1 MTTLYY
7 NQGVSIPV
15 AYQIISKTEQF
26 IDAKTGKSKRKSPKT
41 KNQYYREMLKTCKQ
55 NNLAFR
61 YVLNDVWF
69 SSAENMMFVKNRIK
83 KDFIMPLKSNRK
95 VALSLADKKKGKYQ
109 RVSSVDIEDNTVR
122 KIYIKGVK
130 FPLILAK
137 QVFKNED
144 SSSGILYL
152 VSNDLTLD
160 YLSITT
166 IYKKRWKGEE
176 YHKSLKQNAS
186 LEKSPTKTVTT
197 QSNHFFASLFAFV
210 KLEILKNA
218 SCINHYALKTKIYI
232 IALQK
237 AFRELQNL
245 KILYQIS

>member
-1 MTTLYY
+1 
-7 NQGVSIPV
+7 
-15 AYQIISKTEQF
+15 
-26 IDAKTGKSKRKSPKT
+26 
-41 KNQYYREMLKTCKQ
+41 
-55 NNLAFR
+55 
-61 YVLNDVWF
+61 
-69 SSAENMMFVKNRIK
+69 MFVKNRIK

-95 VALSLADKKKGKYQ
+95 VALTLADKKKGKYQ
-109 RVSSVDIEDNTVR
+109 RVSSVDIKANAVME
-122 KIYIKGVK
+122 IYIKGVE

-152 VSNDLTLD
+152 VSNDLSLD

-166 IYKKRWKGEE
+166 IYQKRWKVEE

-186 LEKSPTKTVTT
+186 LEKSPTKTVIT

-210 KLEILKNA
+210 KLEMLKNA

-245 KILYQIS
+245 KLLYQIS